1 MYDVF
6 IKLGEIFLQL
16 LNISITASWLVLA
29 VLCVRFLLKKAPKWI
44 NCLLWA
50 LVAIRLLVPFNFES
64 SLSLVP
70 SNETIPVSEIYAP
83 VPTGS
88 TQAFAP
94 QIDSGFKAVDSV
106 LQPIITETSAQPVL
120 QSNASI
126 VSCIWFLGIVVLLI
140 YSFISF
146 LRVKKSVAEAMHL
159 QDNIYMAD
167 KISTPF
173 ILGIIKPK
181 IYLPST
187 LYREDVLY
195 VINHENA
202 HIKRFDHLWKPL
214 GYLILTLYWF
224 NPVMWVAYVL
234 LCKDIELACD
244 EKVVKELDQECK
256 KEYSNALINCSTQR
270 RLVSACPLAF
280 GETSVKDR
288 INSVLNYKKPAFWVI
303 VVALVVCAAISIGF
317 LTVPKAVKVSDILDE
332 KDYTIVAQEEE
343 EIYLNIPANIFT
355 NDIYLEKGQEF
366 GKGEVVVFEK
376 AENNKSYC
384 QTKIYLTQ
392 AIANGPKISL
402 YFTFDYKQL
411 QDSGVIYSG
420 YKHTAK
426 GYPWTVAT
434 NDSDHLYIDD
444 KKYTETDVV
453 EGFLFGPN
461 NSDGTTEFGVSVSK
475 EVFLSAKEQ
484 IGFKIACTKTGY
496 VSNSR
501 FKAINPEMCDF
512 IEKTILE
519 KEDWTTSKE
528 YFTCASFVPVKTE
541 KEKGNTKVYLIA
553 QIGEFKLNNDKIV
566 FSAEKSPHLAT
577 ITVGNEQKGYSL
589 VDYWSLDGYKNS
601 DAQIKEHFP
610 EKLWD
615 EIDNA
620 FGYYYDMLC
629 MQNHAKAN
637 KHFFGENE
645 VYGKVSDGKFVYYAS
660 EDMIKPSLTLKSNG
674 EAVFNFSSLS
684 SYVPTGTYTIE
695 ENILTLTTDDGKNTY
710 VFRVTDKGY
719 VFDAFNSSE
728 IPSYRKNGFTDEKY
742 CPVPD
747 KAVFITEQVKGNNT
761 QFKAT
766 ILEVHEN
773 SLLVEPF
780 PDEPICRS
788 ANKIS
793 VSTSNKAVL
802 VNNTILNPGDS
813 VLVCYDGMVQETF
826 PAQVNGTVAVYI
838 LETVSGSAVEYHLGN
853 EGVKYV
859 EVVTD
864 TLVDELEGKRSQTK
878 KVIVDQNKIQ
888 LFINK
893 FNTVLESSSIDELD
907 TQHELLGIDPDAGF
921 DEVIYV
927 YVYAEDGSCITVTF
941 PGTERMRLG
950 KNKRRLITAYER
962 QLLLDTLYDSRQ
974 REIDGI
980 TNGVVGKLDLSDDEL
995 LKKAYT
1001 LTCDM
1006 DYKNLCDVFGEPPF
1020 ISNRTGIE
1028 TYYYF
1033 NEEYVVFI
1041 EKDVQVSLRKLSD
1054 PDYRHTIA

>member
-29 VLCVRFLLKKAPKWI
+29 VIVAKFLLKKAPKWI
-44 NCLLWA
+44 NCVLWA
-50 LVAIRLLVPFNFES
+50 FVAIRLLLPFNIES
-64 SLSLVP
+64 PLSLVP
-70 SNETIPVSEIYAP
+70 SNETIPVSEIYASSS
-83 VPTGS
+83 TGS
-88 TQAFAP
+88 TQNFAP
-94 QIDSGFKAVDSV
+94 QIDSGFLVVDSV
-106 LQPIITETSAQPVL
+106 LQPIITETSTQPVL
-120 QSNASI
+120 QSNISI
-126 VSCIWFLGIVVLLI
+126 ISCIWILGIVVLLI

-146 LRVKKSVAEAMHL
+146 LRVKKSVAEAMYV
-159 QDNIYMAD
+159 QENIYLCD
-167 KISTPF
+167 NISTPF
-173 ILGIIKPK
+173 ILGLAKPK
-181 IYLPST
+181 IYLPSS
-187 LYREDVLY
+187 LYRDDVLY
-195 VINHENA
+195 VIDHEKA
-202 HIKRFDHLWKPL
+202 HIRRLDHLWKPL

-244 EKVVKELDQECK
+244 EKVIKELDGDFK
-256 KEYSNALINCSTQR
+256 KEYSNALINCSSQR
-270 RLVSACPLAF
+270 RLISACPLAF
-280 GETSVKDR
+280 GETAVKDR
-288 INSVLNYKKPAFWVI
+288 IKSVLSYKKPAFWVI
-303 VVALVVCAAISIGF
+303 VVALILCVAISVGF
-317 LTVPKAVKVSDILDE
+317 LTVPKSASVRAIIDE
-332 KDYTIVAQEEE
+332 KGYTIVAQEEE
-343 EIYLNIPANIFT
+343 EIYLNIPVNVFT
-355 NDIYLEKGQEF
+355 DDINLENGQEF
-366 GKGEVVVFEK
+366 GDGEVVVFDK
-376 AENNKSYC
+376 SGNNKSYC
-384 QTKIYLTQ
+384 ATNIYLTQ
-392 AIANGPKISL
+392 AKINGSKISL
-402 YFTFDYKQL
+402 FFAFDYRQL
-411 QDSGVIYSG
+411 QDAGVIYTG
-420 YKHTAK
+420 YKHTEK

-434 NDSDHLYIDD
+434 SDSNHLYIDD

-484 IGFKIACTKTGY
+484 IGFKIVCTKTGY

-519 KEDWTTSKE
+519 KEDWTTSE
-528 YFTCASFVPVKTE
+528 ERFTCASFVPVKTE

-553 QIGEFKLNNDKIV
+553 QIGEFKFDNDKIF
-566 FSAEKSPHLAT
+566 FSAEKSPHIAT
-577 ITVGNEQKGYSL
+577 ITVGNEQNGYSL
-589 VDYWSLDGYKNS
+589 ADYWSLDGYKNS

-637 KHFFGENE
+637 KHFSGEDTI
-645 VYGKVSDGKFVYYAS
+645 YGKPSDGKYVYYAS

-674 EAVFNFSSLS
+674 EAVFSFSSLS

-710 VFRVTDKGY
+710 VFTITDKGY
-719 VFDAFNSSE
+719 AFDAFNSSE

-747 KAVFITEQVKGNNT
+747 KAVFITEKVQGNNT

-838 LETVSGSAVEYHLGN
+838 LETASGSAVDYNLGSEGIEYIEILTHTTTN
-853 EGVKYV
+853 ELTG
-859 EVVTD
+859 EITEHTD
-864 TLVDELEGKRSQTK
+864 KIT
-878 KVIVDQNKIQ
+878 DQKKIQ
-888 LFINK
+888 LFISRVND
-893 FNTVLESSSIDELD
+893 VLASSSIDELD
-907 TQHELLGIDPDAGF
+907 DGDHPDEGF
-921 DEVIYV
+921 EEIAIIN
-927 YVYAEDGSCITVTF
+927 VYAVDGSSISVTL
-941 PGTERMRLG
+941 PGTDRLRLG
-950 KNKRRLITAYER
+950 TNKRRLISAYDR
-962 QLLLDTLYDSRQ
+962 QLILDALYDSRQ
-974 REIDGI
+974 REINGI
-980 TNGVVGKLDLSDDEL
+980 TKGVVGKLDLSDDEL

-1033 NEEYVVFI
+1033 NDEYVVFI